1 MKKTIAP
8 ILLATVWI
16 SLSEFVRN
24 QFLLQDNWSSHYA
37 DMGLTFPSAPA
48 NGAVWGIWS
57 LLYACVIFFIARHYS
72 LMATILLSWLIG
84 FGMMWLVLGNLLVLP
99 YSILPIAIPL
109 SILEAAIAAWII
121 KTWKKRTEPQF

>member
-24 QFLLQDNWSSHYA
+24 QFLLQDNWTRHYA

-48 NGAVWGIWS
+48 NGAIWGVWS
-57 LLYACVIFFIARHYS
+57 LLYACVIFFIARHYTLIAS
-72 LMATILLSWLIG
+72 SILSWVIG

-99 YSILPIAIPL
+99 YSILPIAVPL
-109 SILEAAIAAWII
+109 SIVEAAGAVWII
-121 KTWKKRTEPQF
+121 KTWKKRTESHF